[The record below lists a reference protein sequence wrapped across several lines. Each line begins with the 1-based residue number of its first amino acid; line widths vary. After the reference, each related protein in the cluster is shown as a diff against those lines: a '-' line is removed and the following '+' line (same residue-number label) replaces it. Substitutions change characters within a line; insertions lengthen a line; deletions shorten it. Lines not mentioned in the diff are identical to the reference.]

1 MESENAARML
11 KSTSSP
17 SSPTWI
23 DPQLFHRILELMPIP
38 AVHAVITSKKKHL
51 LLKRKI
57 APLLGGWWIP
67 GGRVNKFEKL
77 EDAITREVREETGL
91 ECQTIRQIGTITF
104 LIDDIHTISTI
115 YCITPIGTKV
125 QLNYEHST
133 YQWVDKLPR
142 NCHPKLR
149 EIFTIATNASK

>member
-1 MESENAARML
+1 
-11 KSTSSP
+11 
-17 SSPTWI
+17 
-23 DPQLFHRILELMPIP
+23 MPIP
-38 AVHAVITSKKKHL
+38 AVHAVITCQKKHL

-67 GGRVNKFEKL
+67 GGRVNKYEAL

-91 ECQTIRQIGTITF
+91 QCQTIRQVGTITF

-115 YCITPIGTKV
+115 FSIIPKGTKV
-125 QLNYEHST
+125 QLNYEHSI
-133 YQWVDKLPR
+133 YQWVDELPK

-149 EIFTIATNASK
+149 EIFTMTANERT